1 MPYIK
6 TKNGITFFKPE
17 TEREYIEF
25 YKAAQPPTKS
35 GFVVGRPSAKS
46 QELKK
51 QQ

>member
-17 TEREYIEF
+17 TEREVMEF
-25 YKAAQPPTKS
+25 YKTFQPPTKS
-35 GFVVGRPSAKS
+35 GFVTGRPSTKP
-46 QELKK
+46 QKLKK